1 VHLSLFYLFQAPA
14 LNKELLK
21 VVAEH
26 NARLL
31 QSDDENK
38 EWNTIFQ
45 EKNGHKKETCALYH
59 HKIITL
65 SKEIICIKVN
75 DITVF

>member
-1 VHLSLFYLFQAPA
+1 MHLSLFCLFQTPA

-45 EKNGHKKETCALYH
+45 EINGHKRHRALFKTMYH

-65 SKEIICIKVN
+65 NKENKLY
-75 DITVF
+75 